1 LVSSYGPLIDAA
13 AVSEALRR
21 AGRPGLVVV
30 DAHDLAVWAAI
41 EPDLVTPNA
50 REAYALI
57 GYAVPDA
64 LSRVDG
70 LLLRRTELLQATGA
84 HTVTVTLDRDG
95 ALLLGEDLVHRTVA
109 VAQPEQQASG
119 AGDTFV
125 AALAA
130 ARVAGLRWPDA
141 VELAQAAAG
150 VVVQRFGTSACSTA
164 DLDAVSRAR
173 GQGQVLETDEL
184 LAQIERERAG
194 GRRIV
199 LTNGCFDVLH
209 RGHTTSLARAAG
221 LGDVLVVAVN
231 SDDSTRRLKGP
242 QRPINSELDRAAV
255 LAALGCVDYVV
266 IFDTDTPI
274 PLLERLR
281 PDVYAKGGDYSPD
294 MLAEADVVKAYGGE
308 VRIVDYVPEHSTT
321 EIVDRIRTQASVH

>member
-1 LVSSYGPLIDAA
+1 MP
-13 AVSEALRR
+13 
-21 AGRPGLVVV
+21 
-30 DAHDLAVWAAI
+30 
-41 EPDLVTPNA
+41 
-50 REAYALI
+50 
-57 GYAVPDA
+57 
-64 LSRVDG
+64 
-70 LLLRRTELLQATGA
+70 
-84 HTVTVTLDRDG
+84 
-95 ALLLGEDLVHRTVA
+95 
-109 VAQPEQQASG
+109 
-119 AGDTFV
+119 
-125 AALAA
+125 
-130 ARVAGLRWPDA
+130 
-141 VELAQAAAG
+141 
-150 VVVQRFGTSACSTA
+150 
-164 DLDAVSRAR
+164 
-173 GQGQVLETDEL
+173 GQGEVLETDEL
-184 LAQIERERAG
+184 LTQIKAERAT

-294 MLAEADVVKAYGGE
+294 MLAEAEVVQAYGGE
-308 VRIVDYVPEHSTT
+308 VHIVDYVPEHSTT
-321 EIVDRIRTQASVH
+321 EIVDRIRAQASVH